1 MGLVP
6 IAGTSIF
13 DLRASRRGYRLNK
26 MCGSLCSPANR
37 EEFKR
42 DEEAYLAK
50 FGLSD
55 DEKKLIRARD
65 FAGMIDAGMNIYF
78 MLKIGSVT
86 GNSLYRMGAQM
97 RGESY
102 EQFLATR
109 NFKDAVYDRR
119 RAGPV
124 PRAFGRRRLRPRQDA
139 DTCMEASV
147 GRLHPSARVACT
159 PRTRRRNRRLQRSR
173 RRFHV

>member
-1 MGLVP
+1 MGLTP
-6 IAGTSIF
+6 IADTSIF
-13 DLRASRRGYRLNK
+13 DLRASRRGYRLNR

-42 DEEAYLAK
+42 DEEAYMAK
-50 FGLSD
+50 FGLSNE
-55 DEKKLIRARD
+55 EKKLLHARD

-97 RGESY
+97 RGERY

-109 NFKDAVYDRR
+109 NFKDAI
-119 RAGPV
+119 
-124 PRAFGRRRLRPRQDA
+124 
-139 DTCMEASV
+139 
-147 GRLHPSARVACT
+147 
-159 PRTRRRNRRLQRSR
+159 
-173 RRFHV
+173 

>member
-1 MGLVP
+1 MGLTP
-6 IAGTSIF
+6 IADTSIF

-50 FGLSD
+50 FGLS
-55 DEKKLIRARD
+55 EKERQLIRARD

-102 EQFLATR
+102 EEFLSTR
-109 NFKDAVYDRR
+109 NFKDAV
-119 RAGPV
+119 
-124 PRAFGRRRLRPRQDA
+124 
-139 DTCMEASV
+139 
-147 GRLHPSARVACT
+147 
-159 PRTRRRNRRLQRSR
+159 
-173 RRFHV
+173 